1 MKLVRYGAKGAEKP
15 GMVDADG
22 KIRDLSG
29 KVPDI
34 AGEVLTASGLA
45 KLRALD
51 STSLPLVSGNPRLG
65 APLSGIGKFLCI
77 GANYRD
83 HIAESTNPIPIP
95 SEPILFSKFD
105 TSVGGPNDQIMI
117 PKGSQKT
124 DWEAELAIV
133 IGKDARFVSREKALD
148 HVAGYTICN
157 DVSEREWQHKRM
169 GQWQKGKA
177 CDGFGPLG
185 PWLVTTDEI
194 TDPQTLPIWLE
205 VNGKRYQNGNTK
217 DMIFNCAFLVSYL
230 SEFFTLRPGDVIAT
244 GTPAGVGGGVKP
256 NPVFLKPGD
265 KVRLGIGGLGEQNQ
279 EFVAFKE

>member
-1 MKLVRYGAKGAEKP
+1 MKLVRYGTKGAEKP
-15 GMVDADG
+15 GLIDADG

-29 KVPDI
+29 KVSDI
-34 AGEVLTASGLA
+34 AGEVLTAAGLA
-45 KLRALD
+45 KLRGLD
-51 STSLPLVSGNPRLG
+51 PKSLPLVSGTPRLG
-65 APLSGIGKFLCI
+65 APLTGIGKFLCI

-95 SEPILFSKFD
+95 AEPIVFNKWD
-105 TSVGGPNDQIMI
+105 TSIGGPNDPIMI

-133 IGKDARFVSREKALD
+133 IGKEARLIDKDRALD

-194 TDPQTLPIWLE
+194 KDPQTLPIWLE

-217 DMIFNCAFLVSYL
+217 DMIFDCAFLVHYL
-230 SEFFTLRPGDVIAT
+230 SQFFTLRPGDVIAT
-244 GTPAGVGGGVKP
+244 GTPAGVGAGVKP

-265 KVRLGIGGLGEQNQ
+265 KVRIGIGGLGEQNQ
-279 EFVAFKE
+279 EFVAFKG

>member
-1 MKLVRYGAKGAEKP
+1 MKLVRYGAKGAETP
-15 GMVDADG
+15 GLIDADG
-22 KIRDLSG
+22 KLRDLSAH
-29 KVPDI
+29 VPDI
-34 AGEVLTASGLA
+34 AGDVLTPQGLA
-45 KLRALD
+45 RIKALD
-51 STSLPLVSGNPRLG
+51 PMSLPLVSGNPRLG
-65 APLSGIGKFLCI
+65 APVGRIGKYLCI

-95 SEPILFSKFD
+95 SEPILFNKFD
-105 TSVGGPNDQIMI
+105 TSIGGPNDPIMI

-133 IGKDARFVSREKALD
+133 IGRPARLVSKEAALD
-148 HVAGYTICN
+148 YVAGYTICN
-157 DVSEREWQHKRM
+157 DVSEREWQHKRN

-177 CDGFGPLG
+177 NDGFGPLG

-194 TDPQTLPIWLE
+194 KDPQTLPIWLE

-230 SEFFTLRPGDVIAT
+230 SEFFTLMPGDVIAT

-265 KVRLGIGGLGEQNQ
+265 VVVLGIEGLGKQRQ
-279 EFVAFKE
+279 EFVAFKG

>member
-15 GMVDADG
+15 GLVDADG
-22 KIRDLSG
+22 KLRDLSAQ
-29 KVPDI
+29 VPDI
-34 AGEVLTASGLA
+34 AGDVLTSQGLA
-45 KLRALD
+45 RIKAVD
-51 STSLPLVSGNPRLG
+51 PKSLPLVSGNPRFG
-65 APLSGIGKFLCI
+65 APVGRVGKFICI

-95 SEPILFSKFD
+95 SEPIVFNKWD
-105 TSVGGPNDQIMI
+105 TSVGGPNDPITI

-133 IGKDARFVSREKALD
+133 IGRTAKHVARENALD
-148 HVAGYTICN
+148 YVAGYTICN

-194 TDPQTLPIWLE
+194 KDPQTLPIWLE
-205 VNGKRYQNGNTK
+205 VNGHRYQNGNTK
-217 DMIFNCAFLVSYL
+217 DMIFDCAFLISYL
-230 SEFFTLRPGDVIAT
+230 SDFFTLNPGDVIAT

-265 KVRLGIGGLGEQNQ
+265 VVTLGIGGLGKQVQ
-279 EFVAFKE
+279 EFTAFKA